1 MAAEPLNRRVL
12 AQLRQSIA
20 RNPHAPAARTVRT
33 LLDEIDRLNER
44 SPLEL
49 AAPADDCP
57 LTARQLQVLIGT
69 ANGQECPE
77 IARHLGLSPKTVRK
91 YRIVAMQHL
100 GVRTAAQ
107 AVAVCLV
114 RGWFPTGTVRL
125 PETPRPMSPVKVRN
139 TYRERADVLREAPG
153 EWGTVAVYD
162 RPNTARQSAY
172 RLRTGAFKAFR
183 PEGAWE
189 AKAFTEDGTHGVR
202 ARFVGTAAGSGSP
215 R

>member
-12 AQLRQSIA
+12 AQLRQGIE
-20 RNPHAPAARTVRT
+20 RNPQAPAACTVRM
-33 LLDEIDRLNER
+33 LLEEIDRLNGR

-49 AAPADDCP
+49 PAPADDCP
-57 LTARQLQVLIGT
+57 LTRRQLQVLLGT

-77 IARHLGLSPKTVRK
+77 IGRHLNLSPKTVRK
-91 YRIVAMQHL
+91 YRVIAMQHL

-107 AVAVCLV
+107 AVAVCLM
-114 RGWFPTGTVRL
+114 RGWFPSGTVHL
-125 PETPRPMSPVKVRN
+125 PEMEQRISPVEARN
-139 TYRERADVLREAPG
+139 TYRERAELLRESPG
-153 EWGTVAVYD
+153 EWGTVAIYD
-162 RPNTARQSAY
+162 RSATARQSAH

-189 AKAFTEDGTHGVR
+189 AKAFSQEGAHSVQ
-202 ARFVGTAAGSGSP
+202 ARYVGTATVSGSP

>member
-12 AQLRQSIA
+12 AQLRQSIE
-20 RNPHAPAARTVRT
+20 RNPHAPAARTVRM

-69 ANGQECPE
+69 ANGQECPQ

-114 RGWFPTGTVRL
+114 RGWFPNGTVRL
-125 PETPRPMSPVKVRN
+125 PTIPPRISPVDARN
-139 TYRERADVLREAPG
+139 TYRERADLLRESPG

-162 RPNTARQSAY
+162 RPNTARTSAH

-202 ARFVGTAAGSGSP
+202 ARYVGTATASGGP